1 MADPVVGGTDP
12 SSIDARYEAME
23 ARQTENAL
31 KSAERTAH
39 MTEITELLE
48 SLKEAARIKV

>member
-1 MADPVVGGTDP
+1 MANPVTGTDP
-12 SSIDARYEAME
+12 STVDTRYEAME